1 MHSASSTGRNIAIIG
16 SGISGMSAA
25 WLLSQRHRVTIY
37 DRAEHVGGHANT
49 VEVDAGDGTIAVD
62 TGFIVFN
69 DWNYPNLNALFDHLD
84 VPVAKS
90 DMSFAVSSDN
100 GRFEYG
106 GAAPSMLFGQRRNLI
121 RPDFWRMLIDIRRF
135 YAEAKESFADT
146 PETMTLREYLG
157 QHRLGHAFVR
167 DHLLPMTAAI
177 WSTPAEH
184 MLDYPA
190 QSLLRFLDNHGLLG
204 LSDRPQWS
212 TVQGGSREYV
222 KRLTA
227 GFRDRIRLNTA
238 VEAVTRLP
246 DGVRIEDRQGGVE
259 EFDEVVFACHADGAL
274 ALIKDPDRAEQR
286 MLRAFRYQRN
296 VAMLHTDRALMPKR
310 RRVWASWNYLTRQVS
325 ANDEAQQLCVSYWMN
340 RLQPLPTRHDLFVTL
355 NPVEQ
360 PAEGT
365 ILRSVPYDHPVFDAA
380 TVRMR
385 SLIWNIQGHRNTWF
399 CGSYLGDGF
408 HEDGIQAGLAVA
420 EALGGVRRPWDVENE
435 SGRLSLPPG
444 WPELMTT
451 TRKAA

>member
-1 MHSASSTGRNIAIIG
+1 MSSTPKTGRNIAIIG
-16 SGISGMSAA
+16 SGIAGMSAA
-25 WLLSQRHRVTIY
+25 WLLSKENRVTIY
-37 DRAEHVGGHANT
+37 DRAEHIGGHANT
-49 VEVDAGDGTIAVD
+49 VEVDPGDGRIAVD

-69 DWNYPNLNALFDHLD
+69 DRNYPNLNALFRHLD
-84 VPVAKS
+84 VPVARS
-90 DMSFAVSSDN
+90 DMSFAVSSDE

-106 GAAPSMLFGQRRNLI
+106 GAAPSKLFGQRRNLV
-121 RPDFWRMLIDIRRF
+121 RPDFWRMLADIRRF
-135 YAEAKESFADT
+135 YAEARQDVAST
-146 PETMTLREYLG
+146 PEAMSLREYLG
-157 QHRLGHAFVR
+157 QHRLGEAFVR

-177 WSTPAEH
+177 WSTPAEQ

-190 QSLLRFLDNHGLLG
+190 QSLFRFMDNHGLLG
-204 LSDRPQWS
+204 LSNRPQWY

-227 GFRDRIRLNTA
+227 GFRDRFRLNTA

-259 EFDEVVFACHADGAL
+259 EFDEVVFACHADEAL
-274 ALIKDPDRAEQR
+274 GLIKDPDGAEWR
-286 MLRAFRYQRN
+286 MLGAFRYQRN
-296 VAMLHTDRALMPKR
+296 VAMLHTDRTLMPKR
-310 RRVWASWNYLTRQVS
+310 RRVWGSWNYLSRSLS
-325 ANDEAQQLCVSYWMN
+325 ANDESPQLCVSYWMN

-365 ILRSVPYDHPVFDAA
+365 ILRSVPYDHPLFDAA

-420 EALGGVRRPWDVENE
+420 EALGGTRRPWTVEAE
-435 SGRLSLPPG
+435 SGRLGLPPG
-444 WPELMTT
+444 WPELMTNA
-451 TRKAA
+451 RQAA